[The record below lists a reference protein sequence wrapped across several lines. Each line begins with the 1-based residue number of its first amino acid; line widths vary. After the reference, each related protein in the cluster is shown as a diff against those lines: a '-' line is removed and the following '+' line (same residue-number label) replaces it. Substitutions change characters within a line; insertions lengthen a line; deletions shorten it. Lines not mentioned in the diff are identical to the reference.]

1 MTPQELKLNLF
12 RGIAIFIT
20 QVPVILI
27 VGAKFD
33 LIFGLNRMDSGFTIL
48 LLVFVLAPPLNL
60 IWLIAEIIVSVK
72 RFRYRSGAL
81 SILMPL
87 IALCFL
93 IESLAVD
100 FYLLSQMRM

>member
-12 RGIAIFIT
+12 RGLAIFLT

-33 LIFGLNRMDSGFTIL
+33 LIFGLNRVDSGLTIL
-48 LLVFVLAPPLNL
+48 LLLFVLVPPLNL
-60 IWLIAEIIVSVK
+60 IWLITEIIVSVK
-72 RFRYRSGAL
+72 RFRYRSGTL
-81 SILMPL
+81 SFLMPL
-87 IALCFL
+87 IALFFL

-100 FYLLSQMRM
+100 YYLLSQMRM